1 MHNCPVHPRH
11 GGRAQPLRG
20 PAVAHRLT
28 LPLCLSNSNENQNR
42 RHFVIAKLG
51 LLGVGG
57 AAEGGGKGKALP
69 TGSESVPRSQ
79 RLREAERGGSPCGWG
94 MSYPLRG
101 SLYSGRRFA
110 NSLLALL
117 AL

>member
-57 AAEGGGKGKALP
+57 AAEGGGKGKAMP
-69 TGSESVPRSQ
+69 PRGASPCSEPQV
-79 RLREAERGGSPCGWG
+79 REAERGGSPCG
-94 MSYPLRG
+94 
-101 SLYSGRRFA
+101 
-110 NSLLALL
+110 
-117 AL
+117 